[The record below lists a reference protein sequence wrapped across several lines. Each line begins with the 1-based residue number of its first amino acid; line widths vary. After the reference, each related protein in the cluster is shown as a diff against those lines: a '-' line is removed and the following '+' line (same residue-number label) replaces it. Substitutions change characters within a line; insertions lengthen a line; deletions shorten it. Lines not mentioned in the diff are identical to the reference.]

1 MNNRTHTNQKV
12 AVAISYEPEEPGAPK
27 VLAAGLG
34 ETARRILELARNEH
48 VPIHKNASL
57 AHLLARIPNG
67 SDIPESAYRLVA
79 ELLAFLYATD
89 TRLAEK
95 LATSKRKYLPMHNP
109 YDV

>member
-1 MNNRTHTNQKV
+1 MNSQSHTNQKV
-12 AVAISYEPEEPGAPK
+12 AVAISYDPEESGAPK

-34 ETARRILELARNEH
+34 ETAKRILELARKEH
-48 VPIHKNASL
+48 VIIHQNASL
-57 AHLLARIPNG
+57 AHLLARIPKG
-67 SDIPESAYRLVA
+67 SDIPEHAYRLVA

-95 LATSKRKYLPMHNP
+95 LAASKRKYLPAHNP